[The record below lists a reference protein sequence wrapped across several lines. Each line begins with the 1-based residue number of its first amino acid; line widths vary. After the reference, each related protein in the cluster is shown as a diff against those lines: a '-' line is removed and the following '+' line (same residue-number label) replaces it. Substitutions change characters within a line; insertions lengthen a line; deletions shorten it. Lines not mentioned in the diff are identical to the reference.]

1 MAQGSLTF
9 ESKQSDYWLIED
21 TDELVLCSAISSVSA
36 TGNEVITSGICD
48 DTVAIY
54 PVIHKI
60 NRKTNKK
67 TLLYPS
73 SLNTQVTATSSAGYV
88 FEAAAEPACNAD
100 VRIVEISKPII
111 TQNKYNGL
119 FNVIFQGK
127 YSDDKFAI
135 FTYLFQYVDTSMHLV
150 DSFLF
155 IPEEKLSH
163 YKYTFENGY
172 INPNFIIKGIE
183 NFNEDFT
190 NILDNPTYNSK
201 PPNYK
206 MKPIHF
212 QDYLRFGISLN
223 AVLNGS
229 VGSYVYN
236 TVGDNPLP
244 TSHTG
249 GFITQKAGRKS
260 KPFKISNRYDKTR
273 VDDRCLRVNFTYRA
287 YVLEGDGTAN
297 AQQAYLKLFLDQDD
311 TTNSETGVR
320 GTALGQMQNP
330 ADDTVYVPALG
341 SGFCV
346 FFYIPGTEVVTKD
359 TTPDLNS
366 KTFTGIYP
374 QDDAEGSTVVVDPD
388 FKELSLQGVGDS
400 LGYVPSE
407 SNTVEF
413 GGNPIKTKGIRAD
426 GFFAVGFDIEGE
438 FGTSNNGKPGAAAG
452 ADLGGSSTITT
463 SVPNSI
469 TVRGGANNDYKV
481 LHRTT
486 AFTGNNLKHFNQ
498 TNTAANDTGV
508 NFASGIDDMDVQ
520 IDYSYG
526 KLTVSGRVNADPA
539 NSYVKLIDNL
549 DLSPFYTEMP
559 DAVKVG
565 LSFSNSSK
573 VTIFDLKEFKVTGS
587 TSKELDYESDVNIQ
601 TDTVDKINLF
611 NPDTTIA
618 AQGQGTVISSPDQ
631 STTIFRCQ
639 S

>member
-73 SLNTQVTATSSAGYV
+73 SLTTQVTATSSAGYV
-88 FEAAAEPACNAD
+88 FETAPEPAYRVD

-111 TQNKYNGL
+111 SQNKYNGL
-119 FNVIFQGK
+119 FNVTFQGK
-127 YSDDKFAI
+127 YSDDKLAI

-155 IPEEKLSH
+155 IPEEKFNNN
-163 YKYTFENGY
+163 YKHTFENGY

-190 NILDNPTYNSK
+190 GILDNPTYNSK

-206 MKPIHF
+206 IKPIHF
-212 QDYLRFGISLN
+212 RDYLRFGITLN
-223 AVLNGS
+223 SKITNND
-229 VGSYVYN
+229 YD
-236 TVGDNPLP
+236 TVGDSPLP

-260 KPFKISNRYDKTR
+260 KPFKISNRYDKTK

-297 AQQAYLKLFLDQDD
+297 SQQAYLKLFLDQDD

-320 GTALGQMQNP
+320 GTALGQMQSSSTTY
-330 ADDTVYVPALG
+330 AAALG

-346 FFYIPGTEVVTKD
+346 FFYIPGTEIVTKD
-359 TTPDLNS
+359 TTPDINLG
-366 KTFTGIYP
+366 TFTGIYTP
-374 QDDAEGSTVVVDPD
+374 DSNGPTVVEDPD

-400 LGYVPSE
+400 LGYVPSS
-407 SNTVEF
+407 SNTVEL
-413 GGNPIKTKGIRAD
+413 GSRPIATRGIRAD

-438 FGTSNNGKPGAAAG
+438 FGTSNNGKPGAHAD

-463 SVPNSI
+463 AVPNSI
-469 TVRGGANNDYKV
+469 TVRGGADNGYKV

-486 AFTGNNLKHFNQ
+486 AFTGDNLKHFNQ
-498 TNTAANDTGV
+498 TNTEADDTLPN

-539 NSYVKLIDNL
+539 NDYVKLIDNL
-549 DLSPFYTEMP
+549 DISSFYTEMP
-559 DAVKVG
+559 DTVKVG
-565 LSFSNSSK
+565 LSFSNSSN

-587 TSKELDYESDVNIQ
+587 TTKELDYESDVNIQ
-601 TDTVDKINLF
+601 TDAVDERSLF
-611 NPDTTIA
+611 NSDTTIA
-618 AQGQGTVISSPDQ
+618 SQLQGTIINSPQ
-631 STTIFRCQ
+631 GSTTIAETTRCQ
-639 S
+639 N